1 MCGLVAK
8 LRCPEFVQ
16 FISDYDIICLQESK
30 TDLSD
35 DICVN
40 GYNVHMLHRQKLS
53 RYRSGGIALLVRDN
67 ISSYVT
73 VDTCSKSNLVL
84 LFTVSKELYSSNEDL
99 KCGIVYVPPFGSK
112 FASDDPFFELQ
123 MKCSVILGIVNMF
136 YCLEISM
143 PGVEIFQI
151 IQPLIIHYHLCLT
164 YNICKM
170 RMMKFLDSLI

>member
-35 DICVN
+35 DMCVN
-40 GYNVHMLHRQKLS
+40 GYNVHMLHRQKRS

-84 LFTVSKELYSSNEDL
+84 LFTVSKELY
-99 KCGIVYVPPFGSK
+99 
-112 FASDDPFFELQ
+112 
-123 MKCSVILGIVNMF
+123 
-136 YCLEISM
+136 
-143 PGVEIFQI
+143 
-151 IQPLIIHYHLCLT
+151 
-164 YNICKM
+164 
-170 RMMKFLDSLI
+170 